1 MSLAFCTPL
10 LALVMVL
17 MVMPVI
23 KYFLETRK
31 NLQVVATF
39 EQIVN
44 EDQPD
49 PAWWKGASDEQKNYW
64 TSEVGKLKLRD
75 LTNRARTKLDR
86 VYAKMGKI
94 EKTILGSMPLETEL
108 LDPPHFEL
116 NVKATEKS
124 SSEPSS
130 SSEADAT
137 SRAIK
142 SKVEDAKFRYS
153 AGGLSIT
160 KGFADTW
167 NEDHLKVALA
177 ICNRDSVDFI
187 EDTTAERTLGLIAFY
202 TLIGLALW
210 TFVTFGGLS
219 SRFTGI
225 CFVSRDGSRMGILKS
240 AWRALVVFAPG
251 LIIVLLLSDW
261 PIITLN
267 DLWWTTQLK
276 RALIIL
282 PLGYLASTL
291 IWNNRTVAD
300 VLSGTTAIPR

>member
-1 MSLAFCTPL
+1 
-10 LALVMVL
+10 

-31 NLQVVATF
+31 NLQVVSTF

-44 EDQPD
+44 ADQPD
-49 PAWWKGASDEQKNYW
+49 PAWWNGASDEQKNYW
-64 TSEVGKLKLRD
+64 TSEVGKIKLRD
-75 LTNRARTKLDR
+75 LTSRARTKLDR

-94 EKTILGSMPLETEL
+94 EKTILSSIPLESEL
-108 LDPPHFEL
+108 INPPHLEL
-116 NVKATEKS
+116 NTKFEKHS
-124 SSEPSS
+124 NSDSNTSD
-130 SSEADAT
+130 EAKIDSDAT
-137 SRAIK
+137 T
-142 SKVEDAKFRYS
+142 SKTEDAKVRYS
-153 AGGLSIT
+153 VGSLSVT
-160 KGFADTW
+160 KGFVDQW
-167 NEDHLKVALA
+167 NQSHLRTALE
-177 ICNRDSVDFI
+177 ICNLDSVDYN
-187 EDTTAERTLGLIAFY
+187 DDPGAERTLGMIAFF
-202 TLIGLALW
+202 TLVGLTLW
-210 TFVTFGGLS
+210 TFLTFGGLS

-251 LIIVLLLSDW
+251 LIIVLLLSNW
-261 PIITLN
+261 PIVTLN

>member
-1 MSLAFCTPL
+1 MT
-10 LALVMVL
+10 L

-39 EQIVN
+39 EEIVN
-44 EDQPD
+44 AEKPN
-49 PAWWKGASDEQKNYW
+49 PEWWKGASDEQKNYW

-86 VYAKMGKI
+86 VYSKMGKI
-94 EKTILGSMPLETEL
+94 EQTILGSIPMETEL
-108 LDPPHFEL
+108 LEPPNL
-116 NVKATEKS
+116 TLKAALSEDSKAESNSDSTE
-124 SSEPSS
+124 
-130 SSEADAT
+130 AT
-137 SRAIK
+137 GKVIK
-142 SKVEDAKFRYS
+142 SKVDNAKFRYS
-153 AGGLSIT
+153 AGGLSIDRGMT
-160 KGFADTW
+160 DPW
-167 NEDHLKVALA
+167 DQENMMLALE

-187 EDTTAERTLGLIAFY
+187 EDPTSERTLGMIAFF
-202 TLIGLALW
+202 TLVGLALW
-210 TFVTFGGLS
+210 TFITFGGLS
-219 SRFTGI
+219 ARFTGI

-251 LIIVLLLSDW
+251 LIIVLVLANW

-276 RALIIL
+276 RVLIIL